1 MPVLWRVCGKEGYC
15 SQMVVAKMSSERYE
29 NVKKY
34 MCKWLP
40 EDALSG
46 CKSRQ
51 KGIEPDDIACL
62 VCLATT
68 LESSC
73 ELLWKAI
80 VHLGVPDPKLAGKLS
95 DFADSFA
102 RTRLTFWQVA
112 RRLIPE
118 FDKDKREEYTNIME
132 EMIERAKN
140 E

>member
-1 MPVLWRVCGKEGYC
+1 
-15 SQMVVAKMSSERYE
+15 MSSERYE

-62 VCLATT
+62 VCLANT

-73 ELLWKAI
+73 DLLFKTI
-80 VHLGVPDPKLAGKLS
+80 VHLGVPDQMLASKLS
-95 DFADSFA
+95 DFADAFA
-102 RTRLTFWQVA
+102 KTRLCFWQVA
-112 RRLIPE
+112 RKLMPE
-118 FDKDKREEYTNIME
+118 FDKEKREGYTNIME
-132 EMIERAKN
+132 ELIERAKD